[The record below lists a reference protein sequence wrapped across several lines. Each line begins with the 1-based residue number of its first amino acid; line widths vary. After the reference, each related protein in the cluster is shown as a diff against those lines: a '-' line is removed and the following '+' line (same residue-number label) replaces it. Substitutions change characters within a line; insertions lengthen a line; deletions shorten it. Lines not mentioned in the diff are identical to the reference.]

1 MSKYHVVILG
11 PYPSIMWWYLEMN
24 LNLKLSSAENCC
36 LFSALQ
42 SESRFLCPLKSNWA
56 SLLYLN
62 MTAPLSKPSAV
73 FYCWCSSWSGKHR
86 AAAAAAGTGSIVSS
100 DWVKADEVLLLVQP
114 SPPPPAPT
122 PPQHQY
128 QQQQQQQRQEEDR
141 KMVAAHTSS
150 HSSESSEWI
159 ICLDKR

>member
-1 MSKYHVVILG
+1 MILG
-11 PYPSIMWWYLEMN
+11 NEPELETELCWKLLPFLSFAKWVTFSLPSQI
-24 LNLKLSSAENCC
+24 KLSIITLPKHDSCC
-36 LFSALQ
+36 F
-42 SESRFLCPLKSNWA
+42 
-56 SLLYLN
+56 
-62 MTAPLSKPSAV
+62 TLSKPSAV

-128 QQQQQQQRQEEDR
+128 QQQQQQRQEEDR